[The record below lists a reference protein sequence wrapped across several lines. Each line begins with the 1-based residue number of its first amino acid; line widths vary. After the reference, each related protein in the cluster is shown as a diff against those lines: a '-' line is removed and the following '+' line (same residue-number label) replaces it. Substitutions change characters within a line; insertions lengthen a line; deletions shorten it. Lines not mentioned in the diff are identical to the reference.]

1 METISQIA
9 NDFIG
14 NARKWFFDDA
24 RKDSSKES
32 EISKKETLNRS
43 LRKEMQES
51 LHEIA
56 RDCEL

>member
-9 NDFIG
+9 NDFFG
-14 NARKWFFDDA
+14 NARKWFFNDDH
-24 RKDSSKES
+24 KNSFKES
-32 EISKKETLNRS
+32 EISKETLNRS

>member
-14 NARKWFFDDA
+14 NARKWFFNDDH
-24 RKDSSKES
+24 KNSSKES
-32 EISKKETLNRS
+32 DISKETLNRS